1 MVQYIASSFFT
12 TILYMS
18 HTRFFLLAKY
28 EQLKNKKA
36 NLNPLKR
43 LDKPKIDFI
52 FLEIPFHAC

>member
-1 MVQYIASSFFT
+1 
-12 TILYMS
+12 MS